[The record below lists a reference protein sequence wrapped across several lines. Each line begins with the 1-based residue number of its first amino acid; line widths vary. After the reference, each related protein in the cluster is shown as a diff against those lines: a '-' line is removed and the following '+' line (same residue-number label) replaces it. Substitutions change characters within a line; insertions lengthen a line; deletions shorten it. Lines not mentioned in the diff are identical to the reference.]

1 MEKTDIQKN
10 IKNKYLLLDS
20 IHNEIAFLLEK
31 EKNNI
36 NSEENPPNKVN
47 NENILINYFKNKNI
61 IFNDEVYLI
70 NFIVQLNNYL
80 KGNENIIFP
89 FLDLVPDLVKAYIQ
103 SSIDEEKIGEYKY
116 INIFSSLIKTTF
128 ISKEN
133 LFPIYSFFSKFF
145 SDVATIKEDDIRLKK
160 LMKIVDL
167 LLIFF
172 LLIKM
177 IQKTNIKN
185 QVYAFW
191 GGVLACF
198 SEKKF
203 LWKIKILKLKLIF

>member
-1 MEKTDIQKN
+1 MKKTDIQKN

-20 IHNEIAFLLEK
+20 IHNEIAFLLKK

-47 NENILINYFKNKNI
+47 NENILINYLKNKNI

-89 FLDLVPDLVKAYIQ
+89 FLDLVPDLVKTYIQ

-116 INIFSSLIKTTF
+116 INIFSSLIKQLLSVKK
-128 ISKEN
+128 IY
-133 LFPIYSFFSKFF
+133 FPYIPFLANFFLMLLQ
-145 SDVATIKEDDIRLKK
+145 LKK
-160 LMKIVDL
+160 
-167 LLIFF
+167 
-172 LLIKM
+172 M
-177 IQKTNIKN
+177 I
-185 QVYAFW
+185 
-191 GGVLACF
+191 
-198 SEKKF
+198 
-203 LWKIKILKLKLIF
+203 